1 VSDATERARALLA
14 RERGHYAPEVELR
27 RVLAEILAEL
37 SEAQGRV
44 VLLEEGNAHLRME
57 VQPWVDSAIS
67 VQAFAMRWKAVAK
80 RLFRCR
86 VALLN
91 VRGNLSDQAER
102 IRGLEASDAYSRQ
115 ETAAVRRV
123 LLADV
128 NERDRKIVALETAC
142 QEAMRKADDH
152 RRQRD
157 EARYACK
164 AAEGSA
170 EFLHEQLQAAQ
181 AEIAQLKQDLAETT
195 AHAIDCEKS
204 CEELVAEKAEL
215 QRSYEALHHEAAA
228 DARLAAADRAELAQL
243 KQPAHV
249 LGEAERLLREREV
262 FTVLLTDIVAPGAAT
277 RHETQLR
284 ARKSHRDTSASTLA
298 EAYAALAGGRDV

>member
-1 VSDATERARALLA
+1 VSDATERAQALLA
-14 RERGHYAPEVELR
+14 RVDGDGDALHGHEPALR
-27 RVLAEILAEL
+27 RALAEALAEL
-37 SEAQGRV
+37 SEAAKDDADLASLGKGTLV
-44 VLLEEGNAHLRME
+44 KLVLSMRKDHAALRAE
-57 VQPWVDSAIS
+57 LSEA
-67 VQAFAMRWKAVAK
+67 
-80 RLFRCR
+80 
-86 VALLN
+86 
-91 VRGNLSDQAER
+91 RGELDDVK
-102 IRGLEASDAYSRQ
+102 G
-115 ETAAVRRV
+115 
-123 LLADV
+123 LLAAGV
-128 NERDRKIVALETAC
+128 AFVEETGALETAC

-157 EARYACK
+157 EARDR
-164 AAEGSA
+164 A

-228 DARLAAADRAELAQL
+228 DARLAAADRAEHAQL

-298 EAYAALAGGRDV
+298 DAYALLTGGGDG

>member
-1 VSDATERARALLA
+1 VSDATERAQALLA
-14 RERGHYAPEVELR
+14 RVDGDGDALHGHEPALR
-27 RVLAEILAEL
+27 RALAEALAEL
-37 SEAQGRV
+37 SEAAKDDADLASLGKGTLV
-44 VLLEEGNAHLRME
+44 KLVLSMRKDHAALRAE
-57 VQPWVDSAIS
+57 LSEA
-67 VQAFAMRWKAVAK
+67 
-80 RLFRCR
+80 
-86 VALLN
+86 
-91 VRGNLSDQAER
+91 RGELDDVK
-102 IRGLEASDAYSRQ
+102 G
-115 ETAAVRRV
+115 
-123 LLADV
+123 LLAAGV
-128 NERDRKIVALETAC
+128 AFVEETGALETAC

-228 DARLAAADRAELAQL
+228 DARLAAADRAEHAQL